1 MDVWVA
7 EGSGYYT
14 VWVDGVIYETLWLR
28 KGPPL
33 TWSQQLDM
41 AGYYREGLLQSFEQG
56 SVAQSE

>member
-41 AGYYREGLLQSFEQG
+41 AGYYREGLQG
-56 SVAQSE
+56 S